1 MAKDAL
7 GTPQERSRG
16 APGCAKR
23 AQEHSRSAPGTLPRR
38 AQSDPGR
45 SLSAFASL
53 NAVRGSRGSIFD
65 RFGVDAQELQS
76 AFRIGFYSVLS
87 MSDVVH
93 IERSSHAK
101 TSKKQSFRARKSR
114 LGASKKGLD
123 EQVRVAKR
131 PSWAK
136 KRARSARSSQ
146 SRADRASQG
155 EPGRSAG
162 RPSSQ
167 DRKLDSWS
175 SNFVMDIYIHI
186 YQ

>member
-65 RFGVDAQELQS
+65 RFLIDLG
-76 AFRIGFYSVLS
+76 S
-87 MSDVVH
+87 MR
-93 IERSSHAK
+93 RSSKVRFALVFTVFCRCRTLCISNVRRTQKPRKNSRFGLENRGLGHPRKAW
-101 TSKKQSFRARKSR
+101 TSRFEWQNGQVGRKSA
-114 LGASKKGLD
+114 LEA
-123 EQVRVAKR
+123 
-131 PSWAK
+131 P
-136 KRARSARSSQ
+136 
-146 SRADRASQG
+146 DRASRGQI
-155 EPGRSAG
+155 EPARA
-162 RPSSQ
+162 SQ
-167 DRKLDSWS
+167 VARLVAQVARGSEAR
-175 SNFVMDIYIHI
+175 
-186 YQ
+186 